1 MQPAIYNV
9 QTAPKEYGDCSKAPL
24 PEPRKT
30 SREQGWAIPLRGR
43 VSYVLQ
49 LAAAYAARSTAAAS
63 LARASAAA
71 WFVGVSRLYTEH
83 RHLKLD
89 SKRQLADV
97 CEK

>member
-43 VSYVLQ
+43 VSYVL
-49 LAAAYAARSTAAAS
+49 
-63 LARASAAA
+63 
-71 WFVGVSRLYTEH
+71 
-83 RHLKLD
+83 
-89 SKRQLADV
+89 
-97 CEK
+97 